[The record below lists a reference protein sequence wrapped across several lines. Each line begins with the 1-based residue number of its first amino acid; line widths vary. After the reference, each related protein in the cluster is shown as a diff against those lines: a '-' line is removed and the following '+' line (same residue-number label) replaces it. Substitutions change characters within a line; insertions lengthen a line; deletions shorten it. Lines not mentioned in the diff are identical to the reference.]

1 MRWLIVQASL
11 FAVILGVSLSG
22 LGMAQAHTKMT
33 LDAPMM
39 DHSGHADMVH
49 ADHDMPPADHDPAH
63 DGHASCPMIAC
74 CHIGGIATPS
84 VPAMTDAVTCQHTL
98 SADRHLTKAEP
109 ESAKKPPKHT

>member
-1 MRWLIVQASL
+1 MRLMRWLIVQASL

-63 DGHASCPMIAC
+63 DGHAS
-74 CHIGGIATPS
+74 
-84 VPAMTDAVTCQHTL
+84 
-98 SADRHLTKAEP
+98 
-109 ESAKKPPKHT
+109 